1 MYQNVWKISEK
12 RRKEKK
18 ETQYSGTIEKK
29 VYGQCENVCT
39 RVFNLVENIA
49 KFEHENISMIKSVLS
64 DLFR

>member
-1 MYQNVWKISEK
+1 VKKEEK
-12 RRKEKK
+12 NKKK
-18 ETQYSGTIEKK
+18 ETQCSGTIEKK

-64 DLFR
+64 ELFR